1 METVEVMISIV
12 IPLYNKA
19 TSIQKTLNSVFA
31 QTYTDYEIVIVDDGS
46 TDDSVAIVR
55 SINDA
60 RIRLISQA
68 NGGVSVA
75 RNRGT
80 AEAKGEYIAYLDAD
94 DVWSPNYLETQVDM
108 INRYPQCCMYGVNY
122 QICDYSGI
130 IVPTIIRELSF
141 TRVDGIMDNYFTVA
155 AKSNAPLWTSAIVV
169 RKSAIEAVG
178 GFPVG
183 IKSGE
188 DLLTWAR
195 LACRGKIAFSK
206 KVCATY
212 NLGEGYDFANQP
224 PRRQDAGDPVGREL
238 KKLYEKY
245 PSADLKRYIG
255 HWHKMRASVAIR
267 YFERCE
273 CFAEAC
279 KSIRYFPNKK
289 ILPFFIMPI
298 VPKVVLKK
306 LFRLHR

>member
-1 METVEVMISIV
+1 MISIV

-19 TSIQKTLNSVFA
+19 TSIRQTLESVFA
-31 QTYTDYEIVIVDDGS
+31 QTFADYEIVIVDDGS
-46 TDDSVAIVR
+46 TDGSAEIVR
-55 SINDA
+55 SIDDA
-60 RIRLISQA
+60 RIRLISQE
-68 NGGVSVA
+68 NGGVSAA
-75 RNRGT
+75 RNRGI
-80 AEAKGEYIAYLDAD
+80 AEANGEYVAFLDAD
-94 DVWSPNYLETQVDM
+94 DEWMSDYLATQADLVR
-108 INRYPQCCMYGVNY
+108 RYQDCDVFGVGY
-122 QICDYSGI
+122 QLCDGSGQI
-130 IVPTIIRELSF
+130 TPTIIRGLRFDGE
-141 TRVDGIMDNYFTVA
+141 DGILDNYFEVA
-155 AKSNAPLWTSAIVV
+155 AISSAPVCSITVMV
-169 RKSAIEAVG
+169 RKSSIDAVG

-206 KVCATY
+206 KVCAIY

-238 KKLYEKY
+238 KKLYEEY
-245 PSADLKRYIG
+245 PSADLKHYIG